1 MAVIEVRCR
10 YCGLETVIKNGKA
23 PNGLQR
29 FHCRSCRKSFQLEYH
44 YNGHRPGT
52 AERIV
57 ELAFNESGIRDTS
70 RVLNIS
76 QNTVIRRLKKIS
88 PRPGKQSTAS
98 YR

>member
-29 FHCRSCRKSFQLEYH
+29 FHCRSCRKSFQLEYR

-57 ELAFNESGIRDTS
+57 DMAFNGSGIRDTS

-88 PRPGKQSTAS
+88 TSPGEQSTAS